1 MGKFADLGLNSS
13 SANGDGGSTRKGS
26 RFENMN
32 YADLMES
39 TGKGSDVDHSKIRY
53 RVGDHQRVDF
63 DEFERGEEDSVWSV
77 CDRP

>member
-1 MGKFADLGLNSS
+1 MEKFADLGLNSS
-13 SANGDGGSTRKGS
+13 SADGDGNRKGS

-53 RVGDHQRVDF
+53 RVGEHQRTDF
-63 DEFERGEEDSVWSV
+63 DELDRGEEDSV
-77 CDRP
+77 CLECL